1 MTSPAMTIVFI
12 VPPRRYRITAA
23 ASSDNG
29 MADRLMTAVRQ
40 S

>member
-1 MTSPAMTIVFI
+1 MTSPAMTMVFM

-23 ASSDNG
+23 ASSESG
-29 MADRLMTAVRQ
+29 MAERLMTAVRQ